1 MTSQKEKIFNPF
13 TDRYSTMNKYGT
25 TAKKIYKYLIDETG
39 APADFILP
47 QGLSY
52 NDDSGRFV
60 KVKQQLDT
68 TNTRRITYAQ
78 IKASAQ
84 AKGDYRDMGK
94 RMSVLRAI
102 MKSYAGK
109 TIQLA
114 KKYAV
119 VDFDVDFNEDTGED
133 ELQIN
138 SIEMQNYTEIV
149 EIPEKGKGFSS
160 WWNKGGKLFFMITSD
175 EDIFDNFNE
184 YISQQYRAQVLI
196 LTMDK
201 VGLPVEEYNQY
212 FLDGVS
218 HCLFTP
224 IKEWGL
230 NKLEEVKSKSAE
242 KRYKAFNNK
251 VEKYI
256 ETYKKGVP
264 ESDISSI
271 CNDLGIGIEI
281 DLPSTLENGH
291 KYIEIE
297 SQKKP
302 VKKFKYIN
310 TRLNHLEAN
319 YSFYNT
325 DYIEKTRRELIT
337 IMQECR
343 ENDKFFLWK
352 SGPDGIIQ
360 VKTAHGSYIKKDK
373 SSYSEIVNDF
383 ENQYNLRDYRIEHN
397 TNEVLSNFLQE
408 AVNPNSSVNFVEDEI
423 DYLDDFKCNH
433 IDMRKAYTRG
443 NECSHYQGYLGKITD
458 FRKTDKIQGLGIYCI
473 TNINYNDPPNS
484 CDWTDAHD
492 LFNKMGNLHDGNA
505 YPSPELEFYQSL
517 GITFDILYG
526 CWGSS
531 FDMSFGDD
539 YSKGMFEKDGGV
551 SHYCKFYGC
560 LMKVTHKDRY
570 NFDCRDL
577 SIAQLNQYNNKECTI
592 RWNYE
597 GSEALI
603 EYPKKYVYHSSHI
616 ASFICSYSRI
626 TIMQQLL
633 KFKNTENIKA
643 VVNDGIYYTN
653 EENLEISHLFQDKEL
668 KSLDFEGSREYV
680 RPQYLDDLDELY
692 IDIDNSTDFNLDTY
706 EANITQELKI
716 GVEREHNQFEV
727 HEGAGGCGKTHYNL
741 KDKGLVAPMF
751 IAPSWKL
758 ARNKRTEYGCDSSV
772 FFRLL
777 DKDPDKWQKIE
788 RYYNTLIIDEV
799 SMLSNEA
806 KEKIIERFSNHKII
820 FCGDIGFQLPP
831 IEGSEFNVGKLPVI
845 KHTTNHRCKCKKLK
859 KVLDVLRKRISS
871 STRDEMNFSKYTSL
885 FNIDIISVD
894 DIDYN
899 VKDLIITKT
908 NESKDVFT
916 EKYKHLEKY
925 VVLENTRDYSN
936 GEIIYSK
943 PDKVRVEPRH
953 AFTIHSIQGETATD
967 KLFIDINKMKSVRML
982 YTALSRA
989 KYLNQIIFIRSKT
1002 IKKKKLSK
1010 HDIRRNNNPPIDTF
1024 EKYDLRLLNERRKIW
1039 K

>member
-1 MTSQKEKIFNPF
+1 MTSQKENIYNPF
-13 TDRYSTMNKYGT
+13 TDKYSTMNKYGRR
-25 TAKKIYKYLIDETG
+25 AKQIYKYLIDETG
-39 APADFILP
+39 ADADFVLP

-52 NDDSGRFV
+52 NEDTGRFV

-78 IKASAQ
+78 IKAQAI
-84 AKGDYRDMGK
+84 AKGGNNIGERISIIK
-94 RMSVLRAI
+94 KI
-102 MKSYAGK
+102 IKSYAGK
-109 TIQLA
+109 TIQVA
-114 KKYAV
+114 KKYPNIDYDA
-119 VDFDVDFNEDTGED
+119 DWDDDDGEV
-133 ELQIN
+133 EITIN
-138 SIEMQNYTEIV
+138 SVEMVEDNEIWD
-149 EIPEKGKGFSS
+149 IPEKGKGWSK
-160 WWNKGGKLFFMITSD
+160 WWVSHRHFFMIDSD
-175 EDIFDNFNE
+175 TDIFQEVQDH
-184 YISQQYRAQVLI
+184 ISKQFQAQVLI

-201 VGLPVEEYNQY
+201 VGLPQTEFNQY

-251 VEKYI
+251 VNKYI

-264 ESDISSI
+264 ESDISAI

-319 YSFYNT
+319 YSFYNG
-325 DYIEKTRRELIT
+325 DYIEKTRRELID
-337 IMQECR
+337 IIQDCR
-343 ENDKFFLWK
+343 KNDKFFLWK
-352 SGPDGIIQ
+352 SGPDGLLQ
-360 VKTAHGSYIKKDK
+360 VKTAAGTYIRKDT
-373 SSYSEIVNDF
+373 SSYREIVNDF

-397 TNEVLSNFLQE
+397 TNKELSNFLQE
-408 AVNPNSSVNFVEDEI
+408 AINPNLQVNFCEDEEYDSDEED
-423 DYLDDFKCNH
+423 DYFVKKKCNH
-433 IDMRKAYTRG
+433 IDMKKAYTRG

-473 TNINYNDPPNS
+473 TDIQY
-484 CDWTDAHD
+484 TDD
-492 LFNKMGNLHDGNA
+492 KVKKLFDKMGNLHDGNA
-505 YPSPELEFYQSL
+505 YPSPELEFYKSL
-517 GITFDILYG
+517 GISFKILYG

-560 LMKVTHKDRY
+560 LMKLNHYDRY
-570 NFDCRDL
+570 NFDCKDL
-577 SIAQLNQYNNKECTI
+577 ELAQLNQYHNKECSI

-597 GSEALI
+597 GDEAMI

-626 TIMQQLL
+626 TMMQQLL
-633 KFKNTENIKA
+633 KFKDYDNIKA
-643 VVNDGIYYTN
+643 VVCDGIYYKN
-653 EENLEISHLFQDKEL
+653 EDDLEISNLFQDKEL
-668 KSLDFEGSREYV
+668 KRLDFEGSREYV
-680 RPQYLDDLDELY
+680 RAQYLDDAVENYYNDDDGSKKY
-692 IDIDNSTDFNLDTY
+692 CIPR
-706 EANITQELKI
+706 
-716 GVEREHNQFEV
+716 EREHNQFEV

-741 KDKGLVAPMF
+741 KDEGLVAPMF

-758 ARNKRTEYGCDSSV
+758 ARNKRTEYGCDSCV
-772 FFRLL
+772 FFHLL
-777 DKDPDKWQKIE
+777 DNDPDKWRKIE

-799 SMLSNEA
+799 SMLSNEG
-806 KEKIIERFSNHKII
+806 KEKILKRFKNHKII

-831 IEGSEFNVGKLPVI
+831 IEGTEFKVDKLPVI
-845 KHTTNHRCKCKKLK
+845 KHTTNHRCKCLKLK
-859 KVLDVLRKRISS
+859 KVLDLLRKRISS
-871 STRDEMNFSKYTSL
+871 SSHDSMDFSKYKGI
-885 FNIDIISVD
+885 FNIDIINKD
-894 DIDYN
+894 DIDYDVN
-899 VKDLIITKT
+899 DLIITRT
-908 NESKDVFT
+908 NKNKDTYT

-967 KLFIDINKMKSVRML
+967 KLFIDLNMMKSVRML

-989 KYLNQIIFIRSKT
+989 KYLNQIIFMR
-1002 IKKKKLSK
+1002 
-1010 HDIRRNNNPPIDTF
+1010 
-1024 EKYDLRLLNERRKIW
+1024 
-1039 K
+1039 